1 LSDAFTDYK
10 GVMKSWNH
18 TVNVLERVEVAKE
31 TTQAL
36 TTMKRG
42 RAAITKKDNASN
54 KRLRKEKTRA
64 L

>member
-1 LSDAFTDYK
+1 
-10 GVMKSWNH
+10 M
-18 TVNVLERVEVAKE
+18 VNVLERVEVAKE

>member
-1 LSDAFTDYK
+1 
-10 GVMKSWNH
+10 MKSWNH